1 MRARLKNTSD
11 SFYNRLSS
19 MQRGLKLNKSYI
31 KTCQASDRYGFGSR

>member
-11 SFYNRLSS
+11 SYNRLSS

-31 KTCQASDRYGFGSR
+31 ETCRASDRYGFGSR

>member
-1 MRARLKNTSD
+1 MTARLKNTSD

-31 KTCQASDRYGFGSR
+31 ETCRASDRYGFGSR